1 MHPSHA
7 KIHQELSGAEKLEDH
22 TLDIIQNYQHV
33 MNHLIKRRHASHTQ
47 IVVFTVSLVI
57 VRG

>member
-7 KIHQELSGAEKLEDH
+7 KNHQKLSGAEKIEDH
-22 TLDIIQNYQHV
+22 TLEMDNYQQM
-33 MNHLIKRRHASHTQ
+33 MNHLIKRMHAGHGQ
-47 IVVFTVSLVI
+47 IHLFTVSLRI

>member
-7 KIHQELSGAEKLEDH
+7 KNHQKLSGAEKIEDH
-22 TLDIIQNYQHV
+22 TLEVKNYQHL
-33 MNHLIKRRHASHTQ
+33 MNHLIKRMHAGHGQ
-47 IVVFTVSLVI
+47 MIVFTVSLVI